1 MSTRQKW
8 GEKSRC
14 FFLPLFRAK
23 KCFLGEESREEKSST
38 HTQTHFALCC
48 SFETR
53 PRRKGLYSASR
64 RWWWWWSRRRRRRLL
79 CFFARK
85 ICGWSHKR
93 EREREK
99 KKNGILGND
108 VRVCR
113 PRRRVRGVHQR
124 HGHSRREPPETRALD
139 NGGDVHVDDVGDNIH
154 GANAP
159 VSATGDEQKRGVE
172 MKSKVEN
179 RVFVTRRARE
189 TLRREST

>member
-1 MSTRQKW
+1 MVVVVPKKTTTT
-8 GEKSRC
+8 
-14 FFLPLFRAK
+14 FFSLLF
-23 KCFLGEESREEKSST
+23 S
-38 HTQTHFALCC
+38 
-48 SFETR
+48 SFETTTTTTTTTQR
-53 PRRKGLYSASR
+53 ERERCVFSSR
-64 RWWWWWSRRRRRRLL
+64 GR
-79 CFFARK
+79 FAGGP
-85 ICGWSHKR
+85 IR

>member
-1 MSTRQKW
+1 M
-8 GEKSRC
+8 
-14 FFLPLFRAK
+14 LLFGGK
-23 KCFLGEESREEKSST
+23 KIERRKKFDT
-38 HTQTHFALCC
+38 QHTQTHFALCC

-53 PRRKGLYSASR
+53 PLRRKGLSI
-64 RWWWWWSRRRRRRLL
+64 L
-79 CFFARK
+79 CFEAVVVVVVPKKTTFVFFRAEK
-85 ICGWSHKR
+85 FCGSHNKR

>member
-1 MSTRQKW
+1 MVVVVPKKTTTTAV
-8 GEKSRC
+8 
-14 FFLPLFRAK
+14 FFHRAED
-23 KCFLGEESREEKSST
+23 LRVV
-38 HTQTHFALCC
+38 
-48 SFETR
+48 
-53 PRRKGLYSASR
+53 PY
-64 RWWWWWSRRRRRRLL
+64 
-79 CFFARK
+79 
-85 ICGWSHKR
+85 KR

>member
-1 MSTRQKW
+1 MVVVPKKKTTFFYLLVF
-8 GEKSRC
+8 SR
-14 FFLPLFRAK
+14 
-23 KCFLGEESREEKSST
+23 GS
-38 HTQTHFALCC
+38 FA
-48 SFETR
+48 
-53 PRRKGLYSASR
+53 
-64 RWWWWWSRRRRRRLL
+64 
-79 CFFARK
+79 
-85 ICGWSHKR
+85 SHKR
-93 EREREK
+93 EREKKREK

-108 VRVCR
+108 VRVRR